1 MTWLPHVLGIDDV
14 SGRWYAFWS
23 GFAGI
28 LERLIE
34 LAVIAFILL
43 RHHNCHVA
51 RCWRIGRHQVDGTSF
66 TVCRRHSPVP
76 PPTHAHIL
84 ALHRQHAAR
93 LAAQA
98 YRQAPPPAPPAP
110 GAPGERLYDHRRD
123 GL

>member
-1 MTWLPHVLGIDDV
+1 VSWLLHFIGVTNV

-23 GFAGI
+23 GFASI

-43 RHHNCHVA
+43 RHHNCAVH
-51 RCWRIGRHQVDGTSF
+51 RCWRIGHRLVDGSPYV
-66 TVCRRHSPVP
+66 VCRRHHPSPA
-76 PPTHAHIL
+76 PTHAHIIS
-84 ALHRQHAAR
+84 LHRQHTAR

-98 YRQAPPPAPPAP
+98 YRQAGTPAPPPPDAS
-110 GAPGERLYDHRRD
+110 GERFYNHERD